1 MRSQRWGWSTCV
13 RMIRRGCRLMLRSH
27 RSAWRSRLAPGP
39 YWPLLPATILSK
51 KISHWKSLSW
61 VIDLLSDAR
70 TFSGLCFSWLPG
82 GSERPWWCI
91 AAYCLIPLVLTFVFY
106 LQLNGHYHYCR
117 QPGHSERTWETG
129 PTALKRHLLEQL
141 GWMVLPIR
149 LEDWDV
155 GAGELSSA
163 DRLRR
168 LLRRRVAE
176 LEARGEPLRLSATGA
191 APEDLA
197 ARH

>member
-1 MRSQRWGWSTCV
+1 M
-13 RMIRRGCRLMLRSH
+13 
-27 RSAWRSRLAPGP
+27 
-39 YWPLLPATILSK
+39 
-51 KISHWKSLSW
+51 
-61 VIDLLSDAR
+61 
-70 TFSGLCFSWLPG
+70 
-82 GSERPWWCI
+82 
-91 AAYCLIPLVLTFVFY
+91 LVLMSECA

-117 QPGHSERTWETG
+117 QPGQSERTWETG

-168 LLRRRVAE
+168 LLRRQVAE
-176 LEARGEPLRLSATGA
+176 LEARGEPLRRPASPA
-191 APEDLA
+191 APKSLRHAIDVANDVA
-197 ARH
+197 AM